1 MNYPT
6 LRCGC
11 EYGENCDKV
20 SLCALNNAVE
30 EKDEEIEELN
40 AKLKRLQAALDK
52 ACETI
57 ETQPQVGRS
66 IDYANG
72 FHRGVQCQRLHAK
85 FARDEALRDE

>member
-40 AKLKRLQAALDK
+40 TKLKRLRAMLEK
-52 ACETI
+52 ANYLSAEVKEAWERERI
-57 ETQPQVGRS
+57 S
-66 IDYANG
+66 IDTVNAAIAFDDAYSE
-72 FHRGVQCQRLHAK
+72 RGTTR
-85 FARDEALRDE
+85 

>member
-40 AKLKRLQAALDK
+40 AKLKRLQAAL
-52 ACETI
+52 ERI
-57 ETQPQVGRS
+57 
-66 IDYANG
+66 ANSQ
-72 FHRGVQCQRLHAK
+72 HEPAYVLSDI
-85 FARDEALRDE
+85 AREALRDD